1 VAAVDEKETVRLIRS
16 FARAYWQ
23 QLNLGSLRRE
33 CLIGDLKG
41 EGRRVRGWRVFASY
55 GEFRAALEAMLK
67 EGPAEVY
74 GTLELY
80 GQGEVEAR
88 ILAFDIDGKE
98 NDLSNLKPVYELWRL
113 LRDELGVLA
122 RVKLSGG
129 GIHVEGPPLA
139 GLEPVHA
146 RLLAT
151 YLEERLGGRLK
162 LDRNIYGERHMLR
175 LAWSW
180 HSGRKCFAMVLKPEW
195 LLDCSIEDLR
205 ERASDP
211 EFLEYAYSVAPREA
225 RVLDAE
231 KLRKVAGVL
240 SGGGVKWEF
249 LRVGRKKAEA
259 GPRGA
264 LRELSEA
271 ELEELFSILR
281 PFYEPGHRHDMVK
294 GLSGLA
300 AKLGV
305 HYISIVKLAARLH
318 RETNDERKLEDR
330 IAAIVYTYAR
340 AGWRVDK
347 KLIAE
352 IVGFAP
358 RGPGEPQQGYRVK
371 GSGHLLEVFK
381 AKEGEER
388 ARELLMKVER
398 LLAGKPRA
406 VGNAAQPASSQPPL
420 AGPLPS

>member
-1 VAAVDEKETVRLIRS
+1 
-16 FARAYWQ
+16 
-23 QLNLGSLRRE
+23 
-33 CLIGDLKG
+33 
-41 EGRRVRGWRVFASY
+41 
-55 GEFRAALEAMLK
+55 
-67 EGPAEVY
+67 
-74 GTLELY
+74 
-80 GQGEVEAR
+80 
-88 ILAFDIDGKE
+88 
-98 NDLSNLKPVYELWRL
+98 
-113 LRDELGVLA
+113 
-122 RVKLSGG
+122 
-129 GIHVEGPPLA
+129 VEGPPLA

-151 YLEERLGGRLK
+151 YLEERLSGRLR
-162 LDRNIYGERHMLR
+162 LDKSIYEKRRMFR

-231 KLRKVAGVL
+231 KLRKIAGAL
-240 SGGGVKWEF
+240 SGSGVKWEV

-264 LRELSEA
+264 LRELSET
-271 ELEELFSILR
+271 ELEELYKILR
-281 PFYEPGHRHDMVK
+281 PFYEPGSRHAMVH

-305 HYISIVKLAARLH
+305 HYISIVKLAERLH
-318 RETNDERKLEDR
+318 RETNDERDLEDR

-352 IVGFAP
+352 IIGFEP
-358 RGPGEPQQGYRVK
+358 RGPSEPQQGYRVK

-388 ARELLMKVER
+388 ARELLARVKR
-398 LLAGKPRA
+398 LLAGRLRA
-406 VGNAAQPASSQPPL
+406 AKNAVPFTRI
-420 AGPLPS
+420 

>member
-1 VAAVDEKETVRLIRS
+1 MDEKEVVRLIRS
-16 FARAYWQ
+16 FARAYWR
-23 QLNLGSLRRE
+23 QLNLNGLKRE

-41 EGRRVRGWRVFASY
+41 GGRRVRGWSVYASY
-55 GEFRAALEAMLK
+55 GEFRSALEAVLK

-80 GQGEVEAR
+80 GQGEAEAR

-98 NDLSNLKPVYELWRL
+98 NDLSSLKPVYELWRL
-113 LRDELGVLA
+113 LRGELGILA

-151 YLEERLGGRLK
+151 YLEERLGGRLR
-162 LDRNIYGERHMLR
+162 LDKSIYEKRRMFR

-205 ERASDP
+205 GRASDP

-231 KLRKVAGVL
+231 KLRKVARAL
-240 SGGGVKWEF
+240 SGGVKWEF
-249 LRVGRKKAEA
+249 LRVGRRKADA

-271 ELEELFSILR
+271 ELEELYSILR

-305 HYISIVKLAARLH
+305 HYISIAKLAARSH

-340 AGWRVDK
+340 TGWQVDK
-347 KLIAE
+347 KLIAG

-371 GSGHLLEVFK
+371 GSGLLLEVFR
-381 AKEGEER
+381 AKVGEEE
-388 ARELLMKVER
+388 ARRLLAKVKR
-398 LLAGKPRA
+398 LLAGGLQA
-406 VGNAAQPASSQPPL
+406 VENAAPFARTQRER
-420 AGPLPS
+420 G